1 MFLVRVVENDPKV
14 GVNNTCNVRS
24 SSSSSDWFDPPRAA
38 HRSWFLPLIPLFPLH
53 LSSQS
58 SHAAR
63 HPLFT
68 EIPSCL
74 KASWCSALLNQQH
87 IKVKSAGKKKK
98 RFPAKVQLPHHVL
111 LSPLKRDRL
120 HSRRQKGGSRDSK
133 IVIINISVVWLDL
146 DHVCMDRDWMR
157 LSFVVVKEDSRS
169 FRGTKSLNL
178 WHFLSWIEPLQAEF
192 NPELSLN
199 ELRPSND
206 YV

>member
-53 LSSQS
+53 LCSQS

-111 LSPLKRDRL
+111 LSPLKQDRL

-133 IVIINISVVWLDL
+133 IVIINISVV
-146 DHVCMDRDWMR
+146 
-157 LSFVVVKEDSRS
+157 
-169 FRGTKSLNL
+169 
-178 WHFLSWIEPLQAEF
+178 
-192 NPELSLN
+192 
-199 ELRPSND
+199 
-206 YV
+206 